1 MSLIQAVCRP
11 RQVVLRFKASLGCRQ
26 DKTTTSPPP
35 HTHSLKMNHVCKYT
49 HTGYRKRNIKWFI
62 PMVETEEIQG
72 EEEECFTE
80 KNYKKTSMWGRRE
93 VGDSILGKAVAGE
106 KSDP

>member
-1 MSLIQAVCRP
+1 
-11 RQVVLRFKASLGCRQ
+11 
-26 DKTTTSPPP
+26 
-35 HTHSLKMNHVCKYT
+35 
-49 HTGYRKRNIKWFI
+49 
-62 PMVETEEIQG
+62 MVETEEIQG